1 MVQVILNTSSH
12 EHERDPRKLWAEW
25 LAIPSLCIYLDSML
39 SSMEDILGNL
49 CIYPDTMIENVNK
62 YKNDII
68 SEYVL
73 SCLSKSLEKQKA
85 KEILNNILK
94 LSKKERKDMVEIINN
109 SPNLRDYF
117 NEEMLSIIRNPYQYN
132 GICEKIRE
140 EILFKMK
147 REEKNE
153 N

>member
-39 SSMEDILGNL
+39 SSMEDILANL
-49 CIYPDTMIENVNK
+49 CIYPDTMIENINK

-94 LSKKERKDMVEIINN
+94 LSKRKQKIWSRSLITVRIYVIILMKKCSLLLEIHINITVFVKR
-109 SPNLRDYF
+109 S
-117 NEEMLSIIRNPYQYN
+117 
-132 GICEKIRE
+132 EKRYY
-140 EILFKMK
+140 LK
-147 REEKNE
+147 
-153 N
+153 